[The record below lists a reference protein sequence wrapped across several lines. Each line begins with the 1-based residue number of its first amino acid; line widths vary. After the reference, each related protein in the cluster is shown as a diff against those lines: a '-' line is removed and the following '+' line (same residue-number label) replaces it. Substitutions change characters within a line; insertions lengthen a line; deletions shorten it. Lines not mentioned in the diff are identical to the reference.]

1 MRPTLLRAFAVSCLL
16 AGSASSAW
24 ALAVQG
30 YDASVN
36 ERFASGFSSG
46 PIVVNT
52 DPDFTLAGYDL
63 SGVGW
68 QTAASTFAVT
78 LISPRHA
85 LTAAHVAPA
94 VNSSV
99 SFLGQDGIVRSYTV
113 SAVTNLSFNGRASD
127 AVLVQ
132 LGTAVDT
139 TQIATYFGLG
149 LASTA
154 AYQNLPVTLYGA
166 NGRVGLNTVE
176 DVGAFDLLPFST
188 GPGVPSGD
196 GNADSVI
203 GYTDFDPVTGEAQG
217 QGGDSGSPTFA
228 RMSNGDLALVGIHSA
243 IGTVSGT
250 QITIDSMPLLA
261 SQTQINSLLAADSY
275 GPWNYYTGGVVAP
288 AAIPEPAALASLLGG
303 AALACAVRLRRR
315 GRPDCTRG

>member
-1 MRPTLLRAFAVSCLL
+1 MHFPLRRALAVSGLL
-16 AGSASSAW
+16 LGSVSSAW

-36 ERFASGFSSG
+36 ERFVSGFAGG
-46 PIVVNT
+46 PIVTNT

-68 QTAASTFAVT
+68 QTAASSFAVT

-85 LTAAHVAPA
+85 LTAAHVAPGIG
-94 VNSSV
+94 SSV
-99 SFLGQDGIVRSYTV
+99 TFLGQDGVLRSYTV
-113 SAVTNLSFNGRASD
+113 SAVTNLSFNGRSSD
-127 AVLVQ
+127 AVLIQ
-132 LGTAVDT
+132 LSTAVDS
-139 TQIATYFGLG
+139 TQITSYFGLG
-149 LASTA
+149 LASA
-154 AYQNLPVTLYGA
+154 SAYDNLPVTLYGSG
-166 NGRVGLNTVE
+166 GRVGLNTIE
-176 DVGAFDLLPFST
+176 GVGAFDLLPFST

-196 GNADSVI
+196 GNIDSVI
-203 GYTDFDPVTGEAQG
+203 GYTDYDSSTGESQG

-261 SQTQINSLLAADSY
+261 SQTQINSLLSADGY

-288 AAIPEPAALASLLGG
+288 IPEPSATATLLGG
-303 AALACAVRLRRR
+303 AALAGALRLRRR
-315 GRPDCTRG
+315 ARIG